1 MDLQDASILVV
12 DDEAMLLEI
21 FSNWFKTRAR
31 KVFSA
36 ANGALAMKIL
46 EEQDVDLIITDV
58 RMPVMDGVTLLK
70 KIHGTTHQV
79 PSVIFLS
86 GFSDVDARDAYELG
100 AEAFIEKPVRRDV
113 LLGAARRSLEDRDAL
128 WRVPQELADMPTL
141 RGAFD
146 SFDAALAQHRLAIGR
161 GGICIGCSQPLGE
174 GPLNIRID
182 FATGV
187 DGFSGQG
194 LLRWFSPMERMA
206 GVELTFVAA
215 EYRAR
220 VAEIAQSAISYIPR
234 TTGPQFVR

>member
-100 AEAFIEKPVRRDV
+100 AEAFIENPFAVMSCLAPRGDPSRTATHC
-113 LLGAARRSLEDRDAL
+113 GAYLRSSR
-128 WRVPQELADMPTL
+128 TC
-141 RGAFD
+141 
-146 SFDAALAQHRLAIGR
+146 RL
-161 GGICIGCSQPLGE
+161 
-174 GPLNIRID
+174 
-182 FATGV
+182 
-187 DGFSGQG
+187 
-194 LLRWFSPMERMA
+194 
-206 GVELTFVAA
+206 
-215 EYRAR
+215 
-220 VAEIAQSAISYIPR
+220 
-234 TTGPQFVR
+234 